1 MKITVNKD
9 DLLPALTRAVRLVER
24 RNTIPIL
31 ANVLLKAVGDR
42 LTVTA
47 TDLDMQATAT
57 LPAEVTE
64 PGEMTAPAHTLGDFV
79 KKLEAGSVTIAEAD
93 GKASIRSG
101 RSRASLNTLPP
112 SDFPD
117 LALGDFSHGFDLSS
131 DALARMIARV
141 SFAISTEET
150 RYYLNGIYLH
160 QVQADDG
167 PALRMVATDGHR
179 LALDQVLAPEGSAG
193 IPGII
198 LPRKAV
204 TEIEKLVGGLKDARV
219 RLDVSPTKL
228 RLTVGDTVFATKL
241 IDGTF
246 PDYSRVIP
254 VGNDKMASLD
264 KAELAAAVDRVSTVS
279 SERGRAVKASLSKD
293 RLTLSVSNPDSG
305 DAAED
310 LEAEYDTDPFE
321 IGFNSRYVLDILS
334 AFPASKVRIALA
346 DAGSPALFTV
356 AGAPAPAFVLMPMRV

>member
-57 LPAEVTE
+57 LPAEVAE

-117 LALGDFSHGFDLSS
+117 LALGDFSHGFALSC

-150 RYYLNGIYLH
+150 RYYLN
-160 QVQADDG
+160 
-167 PALRMVATDGHR
+167 
-179 LALDQVLAPEGSAG
+179 
-193 IPGII
+193 
-198 LPRKAV
+198 
-204 TEIEKLVGGLKDARV
+204 
-219 RLDVSPTKL
+219 
-228 RLTVGDTVFATKL
+228 
-241 IDGTF
+241 
-246 PDYSRVIP
+246 
-254 VGNDKMASLD
+254 
-264 KAELAAAVDRVSTVS
+264 
-279 SERGRAVKASLSKD
+279 
-293 RLTLSVSNPDSG
+293 
-305 DAAED
+305 
-310 LEAEYDTDPFE
+310 
-321 IGFNSRYVLDILS
+321 
-334 AFPASKVRIALA
+334 
-346 DAGSPALFTV
+346 
-356 AGAPAPAFVLMPMRV
+356 

>member
-9 DLLPALTRAVRLVER
+9 DLLPALERARRLVER
-24 RNTIPIL
+24 RNTIPTL
-31 ANVLLKAVGDR
+31 ANIKLEAIGDR

-57 LPAEVTE
+57 LPAEVAE
-64 PGEMTAPAHTLGDFV
+64 PGEMTAPAHTLGEFV

-93 GKASIRSG
+93 GKAAIRSG

-112 SDFPD
+112 GDFPD
-117 LALGDFSHGFDLSS
+117 LALGEFSHGFDLPA
-131 DALARMIARV
+131 DALATMIARV

-160 QVQADDG
+160 HAQDAQGA
-167 PALRMVATDGHR
+167 PLRAVATDGHR
-179 LALDQVLAPEGSAG
+179 LALHQVEMPAG
-193 IPGII
+193 GIGMPGII

-204 TEIEKLVGGLKDARV
+204 TEIEKLVGGLKDAPV
-219 RLDVSPTKL
+219 HIDVSATKL
-228 RLTVGDTVFATKL
+228 RLATGDTVFATKL

-254 VGNDKMASLD
+254 AANDKLVSLD
-264 KAELAAAVDRVSTVS
+264 KAALAAAVDRVSTIA
-279 SERGRAVKASLSKD
+279 SERGRAVKCSLNQG
-293 RLTLSVSNPDSG
+293 RLTLTVTNPDSG
-305 DAAED
+305 DATED
-310 LEAEYDTDPFE
+310 LVADYAGSVLD

-334 AFPASKVRIALA
+334 AFPAARVHVALA
-346 DAGSPALFTV
+346 DPGSPALFTID
-356 AGAPAPAFVLMPMRV
+356 GAAAPVFVLMPMRV